1 MIVTAE
7 LRVDVLPEFGWA
19 LRWILMHDT
28 RLPALVMAAP
38 RRQQRHREAFIGQEG
53 CGNRTRHGQAD
64 LKWVKGIDIIM
75 VHCPR

>member
-19 LRWILMHDT
+19 LRRILVHDT

-38 RRQQRHREAFIGQEG
+38 RRQQRHREAFIGQEAWSG
-53 CGNRTRHGQAD
+53 
-64 LKWVKGIDIIM
+64 
-75 VHCPR
+75 